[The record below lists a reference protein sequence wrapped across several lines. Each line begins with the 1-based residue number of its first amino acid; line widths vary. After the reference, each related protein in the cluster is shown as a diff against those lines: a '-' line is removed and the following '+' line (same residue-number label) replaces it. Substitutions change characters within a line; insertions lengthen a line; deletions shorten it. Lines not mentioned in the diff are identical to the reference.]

1 MRFCNVGKLNGRR
14 TNDRRYR
21 AKRRAEARRCGES
34 EKEKK
39 EGEKERGGALWKATR
54 DVDRKRGAELVR
66 GRFFATPSDVARQ
79 RE

>member
-1 MRFCNVGKLNGRR
+1 MAAER
-14 TNDRRYR
+14 TIADIAQR
-21 AKRRAEARRCGES
+21 GEQ
-34 EKEKK
+34 EKDDVANLRKKK

-54 DVDRKRGAELVR
+54 DVDRKRAAELVR